1 MAAGSRVVVAMS
13 GGVDSSVAAALL
25 VEAGHDVVG
34 VFMRQGSPESG
45 GLPILPATKP
55 GHQGCCSVA
64 DALDARR
71 VADRLG
77 IPLYPLDLT
86 AEFGRI
92 IDYFA
97 AEYGRGRTP
106 NPCVRCNAWLKFG
119 RLFDHADAVGAGHVA
134 TGHYARL
141 EAEGNQPP
149 RLRRG
154 LETARDQSYFLFDVP
169 RERLSRMLLPIGG
182 LTKAE
187 VRTRATALGLA
198 TADKPDSQEICFVA
212 PGEHAALVGRPPS
225 GHRALHGRPAAG
237 AGDRKR
243 RAAVRG
249 ADRGRYLPRGRRAAG
264 RGAGGGADG
273 RRGDLA
279 RRPAGCGFFLPRAVP
294 RPAAACAGGG
304 DAARGRAVPRP
315 LHGRPRGLPRRHLS
329 RPARRLLQGRPAAGR
344 RLDRGVTVAKL
355 PTGAAAIAP
364 GRKTSRGSA
373 KARGAYGRRGHQ
385 RRELCC
391 PPADFRGSS
400 HLVAAQ
406 RHFFARANRAN

>member
-34 VFMRQGSPESG
+34 VFMRQGSPEAG

-141 EAEGNQPP
+141 EADGDRPP

-154 LETARDQSYFLFDVP
+154 LETARDQSYFLFEVP
-169 RERLSRMLLPIGG
+169 RERLTRMLLPVGG

-187 VRTRATALGLA
+187 VRTRAAALGLA

-212 PGEHAALVGRPPS
+212 PGEHAALV
-225 GHRALHGRPAAG
+225 
-237 AGDRKR
+237 
-243 RAAVRG
+243 
-249 ADRGRYLPRGRRAAG
+249 
-264 RGAGGGADG
+264 
-273 RRGDLA
+273 
-279 RRPAGCGFFLPRAVP
+279 
-294 RPAAACAGGG
+294 
-304 DAARGRAVPRP
+304 
-315 LHGRPRGLPRRHLS
+315 
-329 RPARRLLQGRPAAGR
+329 ARRLGGSRTGEIVDTGGRVLGRHPGIEHFTVGQRQGLGIATGERLFVVRIEPETCRVVVGPRTAVPEAELTAAEATWLVDPPPAAF
-344 RLDRGVTVAKL
+344 A
-355 PTGAAAIAP
+355 
-364 GRKTSRGSA
+364 
-373 KARGAYGRRGHQ
+373 
-385 RRELCC
+385 C
-391 PPADFRGSS
+391 
-400 HLVAAQ
+400 LVQCRAQ
-406 RHFFARANRAN
+406 RLPAPAVVTPLEGGRFHARFTGGPASCPGAISPGQPAVCYLDDRLLGGGWIEG